1 MEQKNTT
8 NLYLGAAFLL
18 TGSKL
23 IKIDRA
29 DPAHVDFR
37 FEGKFLDQT
46 KSLFNMSMLQ
56 GDLKKYS
63 QYILILKQEL
73 RDD

>member
-18 TGSKL
+18 KGAKL
-23 IKIDRA
+23 LKVDRA
-29 DPAHVDFR
+29 DPAHVDFH
-37 FEGKFLDQT
+37 FEGKNLD
-46 KSLFNMSMLQ
+46 KIKVLFNTGMLQ
-56 GDLKKYS
+56 GDLKQYS
-63 QYILILKQEL
+63 QHILTLKQEL